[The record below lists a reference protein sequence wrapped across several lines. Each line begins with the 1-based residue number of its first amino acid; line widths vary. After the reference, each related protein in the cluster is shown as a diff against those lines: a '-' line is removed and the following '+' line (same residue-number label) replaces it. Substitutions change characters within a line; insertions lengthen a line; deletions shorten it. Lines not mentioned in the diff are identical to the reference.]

1 MDRVLKIAGII
12 VVAWLALGL
21 VGWVFHFLVSAVFFL
36 ALVAGGIWLVSS
48 ITGRSKHPIGAR
60 RDYARL
66 R

>member
-1 MDRVLKIAGII
+1 MDKFLKIAGIV

-21 VGWVFHFLVSAVFFL
+21 VGWVFHFLVSAVFWV

-48 ITGRSKHPIGAR
+48 ITGRNRYPLGAR
-60 RDYARL
+60 GDRARL